1 MRALRILLVV
11 VVILGALFVAAD
23 RIAVHFAESEAADRA
38 QQTQGLTSTPDVDI
52 KGFPFLTQVLGKKLD
67 EVVVTATGIEA
78 AGTGGE
84 TLRVDRFQADLHG
97 VRMSNGFSSAVADT
111 ATGSA
116 TVSYENLSKGAP
128 SGVEVSYG
136 GTSSDGKG
144 RVKVSVDISTPIG
157 NVQRSV
163 VSEIGVVNGKNS
175 IKLTAGQI
183 PGLDSLPSE
192 VGDLIRHRI
201 DFTRALGGLPEGIE
215 LKSVTATPEGITVEA
230 TGTKVVL
237 AN

>member
-1 MRALRILLVV
+1 MRALRILLIL
-11 VVILGALFVAAD
+11 VVIFGALFIAAD

-38 QQTQGLTSTPDVDI
+38 QRTQGLTSKPKVDI
-52 KGFPFLTQVLGKKLD
+52 KGFPFLTQVLSKKLD
-67 EVVVTATGIEA
+67 DVEVTANGIEA
-78 AGTGGE
+78 TGTGGQ

-116 TVSYENLSKGAP
+116 TLSYEDLSKAAP
-128 SGVEVSYG
+128 SGVKVTYG
-136 GTSSDGKG
+136 GSSADGKG
-144 RVKVSVDISTPIG
+144 QVKVSAEISTPIG
-157 NVQRSV
+157 DIKRSV
-163 VSEIGVVNGKNS
+163 VSEISVTGKDS
-175 IKLTAGQI
+175 IKLTARQI

-192 VGDLIRHRI
+192 VGDLIRRRI
-201 DFTRALGGLPEGIE
+201 DFTRALAGLPQGIE